1 MGHEDK
7 CAVSSISRGLTR
19 ERNVAI
25 MSWTSCVRRSGDVL
39 LWSTPPGFK
48 IERRKALHPR
58 LHICFESARWE
69 RKGESMFAVIKSGG
83 RQYKVSV
90 GQTLEVNRLPV
101 EDGTQVKFEE
111 VLLIS
116 DADNSMVGT
125 PLVEDAV
132 VLATATRQSR
142 GEKLIVFRY
151 KSKKRQ
157 RHRRGHRQ
165 ELTVL
170 TIDDIVANGIS
181 LVTGEAP
188 QDRQAPIEEEVAMP
202 EAVTETEAETQAA
215 DEAEAT
221 PEVQTEKK
229 TLRRRRTAKAEDTDV
244 QAGESKTEE

>member
-1 MGHEDK
+1 
-7 CAVSSISRGLTR
+7 
-19 ERNVAI
+19 
-25 MSWTSCVRRSGDVL
+25 
-39 LWSTPPGFK
+39 
-48 IERRKALHPR
+48 
-58 LHICFESARWE
+58 
-69 RKGESMFAVIKSGG
+69 MFAVIKSGG

-125 PLVEDAV
+125 PLVDDAV

-142 GEKLIVFRY
+142 GEKLIVFKY

-229 TLRRRRTAKAEDTDV
+229 TTRRRRTAKAEDTDV